1 MNRTGPFL
9 GMCHAPRGLCV
20 SVLKLCSEAAQNLLD
35 FSEEDVEDS

>member
-20 SVLKLCSEAAQNLLD
+20 NVLKLCREQ
-35 FSEEDVEDS
+35 V